1 MSEFEENQP
10 NTEQQPQVNGN
21 QAVQDSAGE
30 KAGQPTE
37 PTNPVT
43 QPAGSPVQPQQN
55 NYQPVNPQP
64 VRRPVVR
71 SYPPYQGN
79 PSAPQQTAYNPGNP
93 QYHPQPQTYVPAV
106 YNNTAANNSAQQPA
120 TPPAPPKKQMSG
132 TAKLIAGIFIGVAAV
147 AVISLSSIGIYRA
160 FSGAKSAVSTSG
172 SDFSLSMAE
181 TPQTDTTIKGTE
193 DQLTPA
199 QVAAKV
205 RPSIVSVITTDN
217 ISYNSA
223 NSSEGSGIIL
233 RSDGYIITNSHVIG
247 DSNKYQVSVITSD
260 GKTYDAKVIGYDT
273 RSDLAVLKVN
283 AKDLP
288 ACELGDSSKL
298 VLGDYVIAIGNPG
311 GVQFAG
317 SITDG
322 IVSGI
327 DRIIDT
333 DDMESTSAMRYI
345 QTNAAINPG
354 NSGGALVNMYGQV
367 IGVNTSKISATGY
380 EGMGFAIPS
389 TTVKAVVDD
398 LINYGYVQ
406 GRVKLGI
413 TCVTI
418 SSAYESQGIPA
429 GLQIY
434 SIDAESDLNGKA
446 QVYDIITH
454 CDGKR
459 IKSLS
464 QLQDIIFEK
473 KPGDKVKLTMYRP
486 ATAKSVSSTYEIT
499 ITLLEDTGATEE
511 PATESDNGNNKG
523 GSNSYEDFFSDFFG
537 NGGRNY

>member
-1 MSEFEENQP
+1 MSEFEEKQQSA
-10 NTEQQPQVNGN
+10 EEQPQVSET
-21 QAVQDSAGE
+21 VQEAAQETVQKPAEST
-30 KAGQPTE
+30 P
-37 PTNPVT
+37 PT
-43 QPAGSPVQPQQN
+43 QP
-55 NYQPVNPQP
+55 NYPVNPQP

-71 SYPPYQGN
+71 QYPPYQGN
-79 PSAPQQTAYNPGNP
+79 PAAPQQTAYNPNNQ
-93 QYHPQPQTYVPAV
+93 QYRPQPQAYVPTA
-106 YNNTAANNSAQQPA
+106 YNKAPTNNSAQQPA
-120 TPPAPPKKQMSG
+120 TPPTPPKKQMSG
-132 TAKLIAGIFIGVAAV
+132 TGKLIAGIVIGAVAV
-147 AVISLSSIGIYRA
+147 AVISISSIGIYRA
-160 FSGAKSAVSTSG
+160 LSGVGSSKNTSG
-172 SDFSLSMAE
+172 SDFSLTMAE
-181 TPQTDTTIKGTE
+181 TPQTDTTIKGNE
-193 DQLTPA
+193 EQLTPA

-205 RPSIVSVITTDN
+205 RPSIVSVVTTDN
-217 ISYNSA
+217 INYYSE

-247 DSNKYQVSVITSD
+247 DSKKYQVSVITSD

-273 RSDLAVLKVN
+273 RSDLAVLKID

-333 DDMESTSAMRYI
+333 TDMESTSAMRYI

-367 IGVNTSKISATGY
+367 IGVNTSKISADGY

-389 TTVKAVVDD
+389 VTVKEVVDD
-398 LINYGYVQ
+398 LINYGYVK

-413 TCVTI
+413 TCATI

-434 SIDAESDLNGKA
+434 SISSESDLNGKA

-454 CDGKR
+454 CEGKR

-473 KPGDKVKLTMYRP
+473 KPGDKVELTLYRP
-486 ATAKSVSSTYEIT
+486 ATAKETSSTYEVT
-499 ITLLEDTGATEE
+499 ITLLEDTGETEE
-511 PATESDNGNNKG
+511 PATESDNNGNNG

-537 NGGRNY
+537 NDGRNY

>member
-1 MSEFEENQP
+1 MSEFEEKPQNAEQQTEATETVEETVQP
-10 NTEQQPQVNGN
+10 TVQESTEQAQTAPTV
-21 QAVQDSAGE
+21 
-30 KAGQPTE
+30 QPT
-37 PTNPVT
+37 
-43 QPAGSPVQPQQN
+43 Q
-55 NYQPVNPQP
+55 NYQPVISQP

-71 SYPPYQGN
+71 QYPPYQGN
-79 PSAPQQTAYNPGNP
+79 PAAPQQTAYNPNNQP
-93 QYHPQPQTYVPAV
+93 YRPQPQAYVPNS
-106 YNNTAANNSAQQPA
+106 YNNAPMNNSVQQPA
-120 TPPAPPKKQMSG
+120 TPPQKPKKQMSG
-132 TAKLIAGIFIGVAAV
+132 TAKLISGIVIGVVAV
-147 AVISLSSIGIYRA
+147 AVISFTSIGIYRA
-160 FSGAKSAVSTSG
+160 LSGNSVGRNASG
-172 SDFSLSMAE
+172 SDFSLTMAE

-217 ISYNSA
+217 VSYNSA
-223 NSSEGSGIIL
+223 NSGEGSGIIL
-233 RSDGYIITNSHVIG
+233 SADGYIVTNSHVIG

-260 GKTYDAKVIGYDT
+260 GTTYDAKVVGYDT
-273 RSDLAVLKVN
+273 RSDLAVLKIN
-283 AKDLP
+283 AKNLP

-317 SITDG
+317 SVTDG

-333 DDMESTSAMRYI
+333 TDTESTSAMRYI

-389 TTVKAVVDD
+389 TTVKEVADD

-413 TCVTI
+413 TCAVI

-434 SIDAESDLNGKA
+434 SIEADSDLNGKA

-459 IKSLS
+459 ITSLS

-473 KPGDKVKLTMYRP
+473 KPGDEVKLTLYRP
-486 ATAKSVSSTYEIT
+486 ATARSTSSTYEIT
-499 ITLLEDTGATEE
+499 VKLLEDTGSVEE
-511 PATESDNGNNKG
+511 ESTESDDSGNQG
-523 GSNSYEDFFSDFFG
+523 GSSSYEDFFSEFFG
-537 NGGRNY
+537 NDGNNY

>member
-1 MSEFEENQP
+1 MSEFEEKPQNAEEIEETARTMAQEQAEPTQTQP
-10 NTEQQPQVNGN
+10 ITTSQPPQQP
-21 QAVQDSAGE
+21 
-30 KAGQPTE
+30 
-37 PTNPVT
+37 
-43 QPAGSPVQPQQN
+43 
-55 NYQPVNPQP
+55 NYQPVNPQS

-71 SYPPYQGN
+71 QYPPYQSN
-79 PSAPQQTAYNPGNP
+79 PVVPQQQAGYNPNNPQYRPQQQAYVPTAYNNAPTN
-93 QYHPQPQTYVPAV
+93 H
-106 YNNTAANNSAQQPA
+106 SAKKPA
-120 TPPAPPKKQMSG
+120 TPPTPPKKQMSG
-132 TAKLIAGIFIGVAAV
+132 TGKLIAGIVIGVAAV
-147 AVISLSSIGIYRA
+147 AVISFSSIGIYRA
-160 FSGAKSAVSTSG
+160 FFGGNSAGNASG

-181 TPQTDTTIKGTE
+181 TPQTDTTIKGNE
-193 DQLTPA
+193 EQLTPA

-217 ISYNSA
+217 ISYNAA

-247 DSNKYQVSVITSD
+247 DSNKYQVSVIISD
-260 GKTYDAKVIGYDT
+260 GTTYDAKVIGYDT
-273 RSDLAVLKVN
+273 RSDLAVLKID
-283 AKDLP
+283 AKNLP

-317 SITDG
+317 SVTDG

-333 DDMESTSAMRYI
+333 TDTESTSAMRYI

-389 TTVKAVVDD
+389 TTVKEVVDD

-413 TCVTI
+413 TCAVI
-418 SSAYESQGIPA
+418 SSAYESRGIPA
-429 GLQIY
+429 GLRIY
-434 SIDAESDLNGKA
+434 SIEADSDLNGKA

-459 IKSLS
+459 ITTLS

-473 KPGDKVKLTMYRP
+473 KPGDQVKLTLYRP
-486 ATAKSVSSTYEIT
+486 ATAKATSSTYEIT
-499 ITLLEDTGATEE
+499 ITLLEDTGATEAE
-511 PATESDNGNNKG
+511 EETTESNDRGNNG
-523 GSNSYEDFFSDFFG
+523 GYGSYEDFFSDFFG
-537 NGGRNY
+537 NGNNY

>member
-1 MSEFEENQP
+1 
-10 NTEQQPQVNGN
+10 
-21 QAVQDSAGE
+21 
-30 KAGQPTE
+30 
-37 PTNPVT
+37 
-43 QPAGSPVQPQQN
+43 
-55 NYQPVNPQP
+55 
-64 VRRPVVR
+64 
-71 SYPPYQGN
+71 
-79 PSAPQQTAYNPGNP
+79 
-93 QYHPQPQTYVPAV
+93 
-106 YNNTAANNSAQQPA
+106 
-120 TPPAPPKKQMSG
+120 
-132 TAKLIAGIFIGVAAV
+132 
-147 AVISLSSIGIYRA
+147 
-160 FSGAKSAVSTSG
+160 
-172 SDFSLSMAE
+172 MAE
-181 TPQTDTTIKGTE
+181 SPQTDTTITGNE
-193 DQLTPA
+193 EQLTPA

-205 RPSIVSVITTDN
+205 RPSIVSVITKEN
-217 ISYNSA
+217 VNGELQE
-223 NSSEGSGIIL
+223 NGEGSGIIL
-233 RSDGYIITNSHVIG
+233 RSDGYIVTNSHVIG
-247 DSNKYQVSVITSD
+247 DSKKYNVSVITSD
-260 GKTYDAKVIGYDT
+260 GTTYEATVIGYDT
-273 RSDLAVLKVN
+273 RSDLAVLKIN

-333 DDMESTSAMRYI
+333 TDMESTSAMRYI

-367 IGVNTSKISATGY
+367 IGVNTSKISADGY
-380 EGMGFAIPS
+380 EGMGFASPS
-389 TTVKAVVDD
+389 VTVKEVVDD

-413 TCVTI
+413 TCTTI

-459 IKSLS
+459 IEALS

-473 KPGDKVKLTMYRP
+473 KAGDTIELTLYRP
-486 ATAKSVSSTYEIT
+486 STSKTTGSSYTVKIK
-499 ITLLEDTGATEE
+499 LLEDTGTEE
-511 PATESDNGNNKG
+511 EEETTQSND
-523 GSNSYEDFFSDFFG
+523 SNSSKEDSDDDYSDFFEDFFG
-537 NGGRNY
+537 GGRNY